1 MTKTLSVTGYIRRAP
16 SDPYAEARERKTRQ
30 LQAEVREMKRKAR
43 HERALKRLQE
53 RLVKELDE
61 ELSKQPP
68 SFWQTL
74 GLV

>member
-1 MTKTLSVTGYIRRAP
+1 MTKTLSVTGYIRRTP
-16 SDPYAEARERKTRQ
+16 SDPYAEARERKTQQ
-30 LQAEVREMKRKAR
+30 LQAEVREMKRKER

-74 GLV
+74 GLA